1 MLACD
6 DEEYALYVEVEA
18 LEWFE
23 FDQDEI
29 SSMVFKAKK
38 MTYNK
43 ESRNLVTMERN
54 QQWKR

>member
-54 QQWKR
+54 QQ